1 VEEQIA
7 PAAKKPRP
15 RSAHLMCGIPFW
27 GLAGLLASSYFAY
40 ISFARVHRGEFDWP
54 RDNWSI
60 VTYAVWVLLMTG
72 LLVETRCL
80 RERIFFGLVLANF
93 ALGFMLAAWGA
104 VTERVARDARE
115 VAALL
120 WALAAMV
127 SLVLVF
133 SPGRGLKDSD
143 SG

>member
-1 VEEQIA
+1 
-7 PAAKKPRP
+7 
-15 RSAHLMCGIPFW
+15 
-27 GLAGLLASSYFAY
+27 
-40 ISFARVHRGEFDWP
+40 
-54 RDNWSI
+54 
-60 VTYAVWVLLMTG
+60 
-72 LLVETRCL
+72 
-80 RERIFFGLVLANF
+80 VLANF

-133 SPGRGLKDSD
+133 SPGHGLKDRR
-143 SG
+143 